1 MKKIITLVLFCIFL
15 SCDSKKTEIVT
26 IKNKYSVEL
35 PAFLS
40 KGNNLHEEASLQYQN
55 TFKEFYIII
64 LDESKQEIIDAAPFL
79 EIEPTLEGY
88 YTYLTNSMKETIK
101 NPRFN
106 DIKNTRINGMN
117 AKTFS
122 VTGNVD
128 GLDAYYKLAYVEGKE
143 TYYQIL
149 TWTLLKNQEK
159 NAHEMDKIISSFKEI
174 GTRKG
179 SDRSKK

>member
-1 MKKIITLVLFCIFL
+1 MKKIITLALFCIFL
-15 SCDSKKTEIVT
+15 SCDSKKSETVTVKDKYTIV
-26 IKNKYSVEL
+26 L

-40 KGNNLHEEASLQYQN
+40 KGNDLHEEASLQYQN

-64 LDESKQEIIDAAPFL
+64 LDEPKQEIIDVAPIL

-88 YTYLTNSMKETIK
+88 YSYLTNSMKETIK
-101 NPRFN
+101 NPKFI
-106 DIKNTRINGMN
+106 DVKNTKINGMK

-122 VTGNVD
+122 VSGNVD
-128 GLDAYYKLAYVEGKE
+128 GLDAYYKIAYVEGKE

-159 NAHEMDKIISSFKEI
+159 NAPEMDKIISTFKEI
-174 GTRKG
+174 GSRKG